1 MSTPRIF
8 VSSVVDGFQDI
19 REAARRGILAA
30 GAEPVLVNEDL
41 PASPESSRNACLD
54 AIDSVDALV
63 LIIGARGG
71 WTTPSG
77 KLVVEEEY
85 EHAVNRR
92 LPILVFVQDVAR
104 DADATRLCEAVFDYV
119 DGVFRRAFKDPRELE
134 LLIATAVH
142 NLAPSLAES
151 AAKLDAT
158 FSALTAQAADPNNAT
173 LRMIVVPERS
183 EEVISPMELEST
195 DFINGIYELGHLS
208 PAPLFSW
215 TAAKRH
221 RIAGDQLHIEQR
233 DVESRHDA
241 VARVWLSID
250 ERGIIAL
257 EANVSNRR
265 SFGMSSTA
273 GAMTVAL
280 PDITSVLQTFF
291 GFVGALF
298 DRRDAYKRHLRFRY
312 NVALLNLGFR
322 EIVREVV
329 PRNSY
334 TMNVH
339 RSPGAIVAFDAPR
352 LIHRADVAN
361 PAAEIARVATVVDRA
376 ARDH

>member
-1 MSTPRIF
+1 MSTPRTF

-30 GAEPVLVNEDL
+30 GAEPVLVNEDS
-41 PASPESSRNACLD
+41 PASRESSRNACLD

-77 KLVVEEEY
+77 KLAVEEEY

-134 LLIATAVH
+134 LLLATAVH

-173 LRMIVVPERS
+173 LHKKNKPKHTKKNKTPKKHET
-183 EEVISPMELEST
+183 T
-195 DFINGIYELGHLS
+195 DNINGI
-208 PAPLFSW
+208 F
-215 TAAKRH
+215 
-221 RIAGDQLHIEQR
+221 
-233 DVESRHDA
+233 
-241 VARVWLSID
+241 
-250 ERGIIAL
+250 
-257 EANVSNRR
+257 
-265 SFGMSSTA
+265 
-273 GAMTVAL
+273 
-280 PDITSVLQTFF
+280 
-291 GFVGALF
+291 
-298 DRRDAYKRHLRFRY
+298 
-312 NVALLNLGFR
+312 
-322 EIVREVV
+322 
-329 PRNSY
+329 
-334 TMNVH
+334 
-339 RSPGAIVAFDAPR
+339 
-352 LIHRADVAN
+352 
-361 PAAEIARVATVVDRA
+361 
-376 ARDH
+376 